1 MFRRRKDG
9 DGDPPP
15 AEVGGGGAHSPHVGR
30 GAPQGRV
37 AAGAAGRE
45 DGRDVLG
52 QRGEEMA
59 AVHLRELGYR
69 IVGRRERVLRGDI
82 DIVALDGRTVVFV
95 EVRSRTDT
103 RHGHPAETVGRF
115 KQRRIADLANAY
127 IRRHR
132 LQDCQVRIDVVTVIF
147 GEAGAAP
154 VIEHFENA
162 FESP

>member
-1 MFRRRKDG
+1 MPSPDG
-9 DGDPPP
+9 AGAGPPSPPGSAARDPGRD
-15 AEVGGGGAHSPHVGR
+15 ARAGAVGR
-30 GAPQGRV
+30 GRPV
-37 AAGAAGRE
+37 A
-45 DGRDVLG
+45 DVGRDILG
-52 QRGEEMA
+52 HRGEEMA
-59 AVHLRELGYR
+59 ATHLRTLGYR

-115 KQRRIADLANAY
+115 KQRRIAELANAY

-147 GEAGAAP
+147 GEPGAKP